1 MHNFKRI
8 SAAMTL
14 SLCLITNV
22 SAAQV
27 KKDIKIEINGENI
40 VSDVSPF
47 IEKDRTLVPIRV
59 ISENLGYEVGWD
71 NKTRKVTVKNKDK
84 TIELVVGKKDVKI
97 DDKVSTIDVPPMIKS
112 ERTFVPLRFIS
123 ESFDNDVDWNND
135 TRTVKI
141 KKRVNKVASIFDY
154 EKSSSIISE
163 SSIAKYG
170 KEQDKNSNISN
181 NWSRPQDSSMSLETR
196 KTSVPQYRSGNNFDY
211 TYKNIKKD
219 GDYYA
224 KKINNLFD
232 KIIKDDKNYEI
243 INNISRNVKVH
254 PQLTEVNNYGGVKLS
269 GSIKNNTDYTINFL
283 CYELILDNGKI
294 VLYTVDETV
303 SPNNTG
309 YIFSANHPVLYD
321 MDTNYFHGYKILS
334 VMADVTLANGER
346 RVAYDQDWE
355 LMKKTIFNTDGY
367 EKVSDY
373 DKNNIIQNSVDKNE
387 SSKSDDILNE
397 LLKDLKLYYY
407 LIPANSPSGLDSY
420 ALVQNNSKYTIK
432 EMSFELILDNGKPFY
447 YVLDGH
453 TFPQSKG
460 MLLSSSGVNKNLTGM
475 TLDRMYNSKI
485 SEFYAVVILPS
496 GEETS
501 VGFMNEDAINSW
513 VFTE

>member
-269 GSIKNNTDYTINFL
+269 GSIKNNTNYIINFL

-321 MDTNYFHGYKILS
+321 MDTNYFHGYKTLS

-346 RVAYDQDWE
+346 RVAYDQD
-355 LMKKTIFNTDGY
+355 
-367 EKVSDY
+367 
-373 DKNNIIQNSVDKNE
+373 
-387 SSKSDDILNE
+387 
-397 LLKDLKLYYY
+397 
-407 LIPANSPSGLDSY
+407 
-420 ALVQNNSKYTIK
+420 
-432 EMSFELILDNGKPFY
+432 
-447 YVLDGH
+447 
-453 TFPQSKG
+453 
-460 MLLSSSGVNKNLTGM
+460 
-475 TLDRMYNSKI
+475 
-485 SEFYAVVILPS
+485 
-496 GEETS
+496 
-501 VGFMNEDAINSW
+501 
-513 VFTE
+513 